1 MFPRFSPSLC
11 LLFAF
16 AALDGTSA
24 LAQNATI
31 TAPTFTA
38 QTVSSGTLTITASGA
53 ITTGGTTRAV
63 TMSGSGTAIDNS
75 GTIEQTGTERA
86 VQANG
91 TNLTITNQVGGNIL
105 TNSQDAI
112 RAGNSNAATSIT
124 LNNSGVI
131 NARNVDPLGANTG
144 QAVDWNSIATGAN
157 TINNSG
163 SLLANGADAVRPG
176 VNGRVNNPA
185 GGIIRAT
192 PVVDATGNFTGSD
205 GIDAQDNA
213 TGVVVVNTGTIS
225 GRHGITG
232 GNTTFSISVTNNAG
246 GLIQGVNGSGI
257 NIDGLFT
264 TSTATVLNNGTI
276 TGSFASASANG
287 DGDGVDVDGVLN
299 LTNNGII
306 RGLGAK
312 GVDSG
317 GLPNG
322 SDGVAAGG
330 GTIINNAGAE
340 ISGRQNGG
348 ANVDSHGILVDNGS
362 GGSAVAAATITNSGL
377 IRGYEGFAI
386 GLVGN
391 FNDTVTN
398 NAGGTIQ
405 GGGTAASGAAIQT
418 GGGDDT
424 VTNRGT
430 IIGGNGRAVDLGA
443 GNDTLIVEGASAV
456 ITGSI
461 DGGAGNNTLT
471 INPGAGNNF
480 SFGSPALNLS
490 TIQVTSG
497 TFTLTSGGSIA
508 PGVNGAGTTAV
519 QGSLTL
525 NDGARFAMDLNLN
538 TGSDKLTVSGTLALV
553 GGGRIFFDLSDAGG
567 LGVGTYDLVDAGTL
581 AGLTDANLAF
591 GQVPAGFVGT
601 LNVVGNSIILTV
613 NAVPEPSTW
622 AMLGVGAVGAGLV
635 ALRRRQTAS

>member
-1 MFPRFSPSLC
+1 MSPHFLSSC
-11 LLFAF
+11 RLLFAF
-16 AALDGTSA
+16 TALGGA
-24 LAQNATI
+24 NAFAQNTTI
-31 TAPTFTA
+31 STASTTTQPI
-38 QTVSSGTLTITASGA
+38 SSGTLTITSSGS
-53 ITTGGTTRAV
+53 ITTSGTTRAV
-63 TMSGSGTAIDNS
+63 TMSGTGTAIDNS

-86 VQANG
+86 IQANG
-91 TNLTITNQVGGNIL
+91 TNLTITNQTGGNIL
-105 TNSQDAI
+105 TNGQDAI

-124 LNNSGVI
+124 LNNNGVI
-131 NARNVDPLGANTG
+131 NARNVDPLGMNTG
-144 QAVDWNSIATGAN
+144 QAIDWNSITTGAN

-163 SLLANGADAVRPG
+163 SLLATGSDAVRPG
-176 VNGRVNNPA
+176 VNGRVNNLA

-192 PVVDATGNFTGSD
+192 PVVDTDGSFTGSD
-205 GIDAQDNA
+205 GIDAQANA
-213 TGVVVVNTGTIS
+213 TGVMVTNSGTIS

-232 GNTTFSISVTNNAG
+232 GNTTFSINVTNNAG

-257 NIDGLFT
+257 NIDILST

-276 TGSFASASANG
+276 TGSFAAASANG

-312 GVDSG
+312 GMDNG

-348 ANVDSHGILVDNGS
+348 ANVDSHGILVDDGS
-362 GGSAVAAATITNSGL
+362 GGSGVAATTITNSGT

-405 GGGTAASGAAIQT
+405 GGGTASSGAAIQT

-443 GNDTLIVEGASAV
+443 GNDTLIIEGASAV

-480 SFGSPALNLS
+480 SFGSPALNIS

-508 PGVNGAGTTAV
+508 PGVNGVGTTAV
-519 QGSLTL
+519 QGNLTL
-525 NDGARFAMDLNLN
+525 NGGARFVMQLNLN
-538 TGSDKLTVSGTLALV
+538 TGSDKLTVSDTLALV
-553 GGGRIFFDLSDAGG
+553 GGGQIFFDLSDAGG

-581 AGLTDANLAF
+581 TGLTNANLAL

-622 AMLGVGAVGAGLV
+622 V
-635 ALRRRQTAS
+635 ALLVGMGALGSLLGRRH